1 MKTHTKTGIGRLIKQ
16 PVIIFRPLNYSRGL
30 VGVFMCAVL
39 IMAAVSTSA
48 QTRSKKKPI
57 KRPVITKPKPRPAAL
72 SAGAVKTPSGLT
84 YLITH
89 KGTGSLAKP
98 GQTVSVHYTGTLT
111 NGIKFDSSR
120 DRNEP
125 ISFILGAGRVIKGW
139 DEGIGKMQIG
149 DQAILVIPPG
159 IGYGSRGAG
168 GGVIPPDATLIFIVE
183 LVDAKDN

>member
-1 MKTHTKTGIGRLIKQ
+1 MLL
-16 PVIIFRPLNYSRGL
+16 FC
-30 VGVFMCAVL
+30 F
-39 IMAAVSTSA
+39 AAIDIAA
-48 QTRSKKKPI
+48 QTRSR
-57 KRPVITKPKPRPAAL
+57 KRPVKRAAVSKPKPRPL
-72 SAGAVKTPSGLT
+72 IPTGAVKTPSGLT

-89 KGTGSLAKP
+89 KGTGALAKP

-125 ISFILGAGRVIKGW
+125 ISFVLGAGRVIKGW
-139 DEGIGKMQIG
+139 DEGIGKMRIG
-149 DQAILVIPPG
+149 DQAILVIPPD
-159 IGYGSRGAG
+159 IAYGTRGAG